1 MPTVSRKI
9 RTPDGREITLSSD
22 DLEQKHLVLAEV
34 ILEMCAARG
43 SDGFT
48 TDDFDEIA
56 RRLLAKGYDPGTCEP
71 IN

>member
-9 RTPDGREITLSSD
+9 TTPDGRELILSSD
-22 DLEQKHLVLAEV
+22 DLEQKDLIFAEV
-34 ILEMCAARG
+34 ILEICAARG

-48 TDDFDEIA
+48 IDDFDEIQ
-56 RRLLAKGYDPGTCEP
+56 RRLIAKGYDPNTCEP